1 MSPPGRPKGEYRK
14 AQPEGTPMSFLAR
27 VFARDLLELS
37 RSGGLLVLLFV
48 VPVLLLLLVGH
59 LKVREPTLRVAIST
73 EAPPA
78 TLARLRSM
86 LQEVSRVRVNEWALA
101 PAELQ
106 RRAVREQIDLVV
118 VWESDSWRFYSP
130 LTNSYRLQFAQGA
143 AQDLA
148 LSMQRGKRLGEQLVQ
163 LDELAGQLPALDAA
177 SSAASG
183 PAATVKK
190 LQRRTRDDAA
200 LPTPLLRAWL
210 ANQLTLFYPPSS
222 RVDHSLVPG
231 YVALIAVFLPFLIAS
246 GALVREREAG
256 TLETLIMASRRN
268 WARLVA
274 AKLLLPIFVS
284 LLATLLL
291 LVAASSAFALGI
303 KPGLA
308 TALGVQLAAATIS
321 ALLGLG
327 ISTLLRSSQD
337 AYTASSVYL
346 VACILIT
353 GLIYPVEQAAW
364 GVIGVSYA
372 FPLTL
377 SGHPLE
383 EWMLKGTGA
392 ALEPWRLAG
401 LAAQLVGALALCALA
416 VRRLRRSL

>member
-1 MSPPGRPKGEYRK
+1 MN
-14 AQPEGTPMSFLAR
+14 FLAR

-37 RSGGLLVLLFV
+37 RSRGLLVLLFV
-48 VPVLLLLLVGH
+48 VPVLLLLLVGN
-59 LKVREPTLRVAIST
+59 LKVRDPVLRVAISM

-86 LQEVSRVRVNEWALA
+86 LQEVSRVRVTEWTLA
-101 PAELQ
+101 PGELQ
-106 RRAVREQIDLVV
+106 QRAVREQVDLVA

-130 LTNSYRLQFAQGA
+130 LTNSYRLQFAQGV
-143 AQDLA
+143 AQDLT
-148 LSMQRGKRLGEQLVQ
+148 LSMQRSKRLGEQVGELDQ
-163 LDELAGQLPALDAA
+163 LASELPPSDP
-177 SSAASG
+177 ASG
-183 PAATVKK
+183 AAGAVLK
-190 LQRRTRDDAA
+190 LQQRARDDAA
-200 LPTPLLRAWL
+200 LPAPLLRALL
-210 ANQLTLFYPPSS
+210 ANQLTLFYPPAS
-222 RVDHSLVPG
+222 RVDRSLVPG
-231 YVALIAVFLPFLIAS
+231 YVALITVFLPFLIAS

-256 TLETLIMASRRN
+256 TLQTLVMASRRN

-274 AKLLLPIFVS
+274 GKLLLPTFVS

-291 LVAASSAFALGI
+291 LVVARSAFGYGL
-303 KPGLA
+303 KPGLGSV
-308 TALGVQLAAATIS
+308 LSVQLAAAVIS

-383 EWMLKGTGA
+383 EWMLKGAGA

-416 VRRLRRSL
+416 VQRLRRSL

>member
-1 MSPPGRPKGEYRK
+1 
-14 AQPEGTPMSFLAR
+14 MSFVAR

-37 RSGGLLVLLFV
+37 RSRGLLVLLFV
-48 VPVLLLLLVGH
+48 VPVLLLLLVGN
-59 LKVREPTLRVAIST
+59 LKVREPVLRVAIST
-73 EAPPA
+73 AAPPE
-78 TLARLRSM
+78 TLAHLRSM
-86 LQEVSRVRVNEWALA
+86 LQEVSHVWITDWTPA
-101 PAELQ
+101 PGELQ

-118 VWESDSWRFYSP
+118 VWESGSWHFYSP

-143 AQDLA
+143 AQDLT
-148 LSMQRGKRLGEQLVQ
+148 LSMQRSKRLGEQMGQ
-163 LDELAGQLPALDAA
+163 LDELASQLPASDAA
-177 SSAASG
+177 SSAASDA
-183 PAATVKK
+183 AATVRT
-190 LQRRTRDDAA
+190 LQQRVRGDAA

-210 ANQLTLFYPPSS
+210 ANQLTLFYPPAS

-256 TLETLIMASRRN
+256 TLQTLIMASRRN

-274 AKLLLPIFVS
+274 GKLLLPIFVS

-291 LVAASSAFALGI
+291 LVAASSAFAFGI

-308 TALGVQLAAATIS
+308 TALGVQLVAAAIS

-383 EWMLKGTGA
+383 EWMLKGAGA
-392 ALEPWRLAG
+392 TLEPWRLAG
-401 LAAQLVGALALCALA
+401 LTAQLVGALALCALA
-416 VRRLRRSL
+416 VRHLRRSL

>member
-1 MSPPGRPKGEYRK
+1 MN
-14 AQPEGTPMSFLAR
+14 FLAR
-27 VFARDLLELS
+27 VFARDLVELS
-37 RSGGLLVLLFV
+37 RSRGLLVLLFV
-48 VPVLLLLLVGH
+48 VPVLLLLLVGN
-59 LKVREPTLRVAIST
+59 LKVREPVLQVAIAGVG
-73 EAPPA
+73 APDA
-78 TLARLRSM
+78 TLERLRSA
-86 LQEVSRVRVNEWALA
+86 LREISDVRFTESTLA
-101 PAELQ
+101 PGEL
-106 RRAVREQIDLVV
+106 RRIAVRERIDLVV
-118 VWESDSWRFYSP
+118 AWESAQWRFYTP
-130 LTNSYRLQFAQGA
+130 LTNSYRQRFVQAATQDLVLAMQRGERLADQLELLDRLAGEVRPQGA
-143 AQDLA
+143 APGTDA
-148 LSMQRGKRLGEQLVQ
+148 
-163 LDELAGQLPALDAA
+163 DAA
-177 SSAASG
+177 
-183 PAATVKK
+183 AATVRE
-190 LQRRTRDDAA
+190 LQQRAKDDAA

-210 ANQLTLFYPPSS
+210 SNQLTAFYPPASA
-222 RVDHSLVPG
+222 RDYSLVPG
-231 YVALIAVFLPFLIAS
+231 FIALIAVFLPFLLAS

-256 TLETLIMASRRN
+256 TLETLIVAARRN

-274 AKLLLPIFVS
+274 GKLLLPIFVS

-291 LVAASSAFALGI
+291 LVAARSAFAFGI

-308 TALGVQLAAATIS
+308 TALGVQLAAAAVS

-377 SGHPLE
+377 SGPPLE

-392 ALEPWRLAG
+392 VIEPWRLAG
-401 LAAQLVGALALCALA
+401 LFAQLVGALVLCTLA
-416 VRRLRRSL
+416 VRRLRRSI

>member
-1 MSPPGRPKGEYRK
+1 
-14 AQPEGTPMSFLAR
+14 MSFLAR

-37 RSGGLLVLLFV
+37 RSRGLLVLLFV
-48 VPVLLLLLVGH
+48 VPVLLLLLVGN
-59 LKVREPTLRVAIST
+59 LKVREPVLRVAIST

-78 TLARLRSM
+78 ALARLSSI
-86 LQEVSRVRVNEWALA
+86 LQEVSRVRITEWTLA
-101 PAELQ
+101 PGELQ
-106 RRAVREQIDLVV
+106 RRAVREQIDLVA
-118 VWESDSWRFYSP
+118 VWESGSWRFYSP
-130 LTNSYRLQFAQGA
+130 LTSSYRLQFAQGA
-143 AQDLA
+143 AQDLT
-148 LSMQRGKRLGEQLVQ
+148 LSMQFRIRLGEQLEQ
-163 LDELAGQLPALDAA
+163 LDELAGQLPASDAA
-177 SSAASG
+177 SGAASG
-183 PAATVKK
+183 AAGTVRK
-190 LQRRTRDDAA
+190 LQQRARDDSV

-210 ANQLTLFYPPSS
+210 ANQLTLFYPPAS

-231 YVALIAVFLPFLIAS
+231 YVALIAVFLPFLVAS

-256 TLETLIMASRRN
+256 TLQTLIMVSRRN
-268 WARLVA
+268 WALLVA
-274 AKLLLPIFVS
+274 GKLLLPIFVS

-291 LVAASSAFALGI
+291 LVAARSAFVFGI

-308 TALGVQLAAATIS
+308 TALGVQLAAAAIS

-383 EWMLKGTGA
+383 EWMFKGAGA
-392 ALEPWRLAG
+392 ALEHWRLAG
-401 LAAQLVGALALCALA
+401 LAAQLVGALALCALG
-416 VRRLRRSL
+416 VQHLRRSL